1 MVYNII
7 MYYQNLENF
16 VIDNVLTE
24 DEKTYV
30 YEKIK
35 EANERNSKKIVA
47 TLGHTTYFFDVSE
60 DFKNKIIAKIQKYF
74 NDELV
79 ITELSAA
86 KYHNATG
93 FVPKLHPH
101 YDGFSES
108 RVTFDIQLDSTIEWP
123 IVVEGKEFTL
133 KNNQALIFSGTD
145 QIHWRTLKELSNNDY
160 TDMLFVHLSRKN
172 NVEKISDIEKSE
184 REKRLNHYYELCK
197 INRDPIKKVAYNGN
211 NNART
216 N

>member
-1 MVYNII
+1 

-16 VIDNVLTE
+16 VIDDVLTE

-133 KNNQALIFSGTD
+133 KNGSELLGKIFNSWGYSKIKKGKRKTTKINGKNID
-145 QIHWRTLKELSNNDY
+145 LSDY
-160 TDMLFVHLSRKN
+160 CCENT
-172 NVEKISDIEKSE
+172 EDIEVYEYLKPKSK
-184 REKRLNHYYELCK
+184 RETEKEVRILREGE
-197 INRDPIKKVAYNGN
+197 DPLE
-211 NNART
+211 
-216 N
+216 